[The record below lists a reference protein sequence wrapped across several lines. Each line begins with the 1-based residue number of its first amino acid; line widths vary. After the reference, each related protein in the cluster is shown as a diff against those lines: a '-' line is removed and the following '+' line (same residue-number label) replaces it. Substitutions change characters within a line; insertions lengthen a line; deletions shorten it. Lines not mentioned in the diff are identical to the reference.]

1 MYGKEITD
9 IQLQYTNILNMRFVF
24 FILHVINKYII
35 NVSTF

>member
-9 IQLQYTNILNMRFVF
+9 IQLQYTNILNMRSVF